1 MEEAKITAKGQ
12 ITIPRAV
19 REHLGVRPGDRIR
32 FFLHPAGEIVARP
45 VLPVA
50 RLRGVLAD
58 QRRKAVSVDEM
69 DDAIA
74 AHVAERNRP

>member
-19 REHLGVRPGDRIR
+19 REHLGVKPGDRIR
-32 FFLHPAGEIVARP
+32 FFLHPSGEIVARP
-45 VLPVA
+45 VVPVA

-58 QRRKAVSVDEM
+58 QRRKVVSVEEM

-74 AHVAERNRP
+74 AQVTERNRP

>member
-1 MEEAKITAKGQ
+1 MEEAKVTAKGQ

-19 REHLGVRPGDRIR
+19 REHLGVKPGDRVR
-32 FFLHPAGEIVARP
+32 FFLHPSGEVVARP
-45 VLPVA
+45 VVPVA
-50 RLRGVLAD
+50 RLKGVLAVP
-58 QRRKAVSVDEM
+58 RRKPVSVEEM